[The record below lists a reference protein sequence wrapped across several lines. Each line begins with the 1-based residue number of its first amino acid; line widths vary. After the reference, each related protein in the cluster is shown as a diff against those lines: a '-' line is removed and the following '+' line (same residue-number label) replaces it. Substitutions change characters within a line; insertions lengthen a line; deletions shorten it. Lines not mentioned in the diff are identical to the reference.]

1 VLRDG
6 HGARAANARPSI
18 EESVMPMRRTI
29 FEPEHETFRESARR
43 FFQAEIAPHA
53 ERWRE
58 AGVVDREA
66 YRKAGEQGYVMM
78 WADEKYGGAGVA
90 DFRYEQVLIEENI
103 RHGEPCFYLTL
114 HSRLVGPYLGH
125 LGNEEQKQR
134 FLPSCVRGE
143 TILAVAMTEPGSGSD
158 VAGLKTRAEDR
169 GDHWLLNGSK
179 TYISNGQ
186 LADLVVVAAR
196 TVPDQRY
203 GIGLFLVERGM
214 EGFERGRNL
223 RKIGLHAQDTSELF
237 FRDVKVPKSNV
248 LGDPTKGFH
257 YLTHGLA
264 EERLIGA
271 VQYMTGAQLA
281 WDLTLEWVKERR
293 MFGKPLGAFQNTR
306 FKLAELRAQIDA
318 VQCFVDQLVQ
328 EHVHGRLN
336 ADLAAEAKLVASELE
351 FRTAD
356 ECLQLFG
363 GAGYMEEYRIARCF
377 TDARVSRIYAGTS
390 EIMKEIISR
399 SVGLDDRKMT

>member
-1 VLRDG
+1 M
-6 HGARAANARPSI
+6 A
-18 EESVMPMRRTI
+18 MRRTI
-29 FEPEHETFRESARR
+29 FEPEHETFRDAARR
-43 FFQAEIAPHA
+43 FFQAEIGPHA

-66 YRKAGEQGYVMM
+66 YLKAAEQGYLLM
-78 WADEKYGGAGVA
+78 WADEKYGGAGVD

-103 RHGEPCFYLTL
+103 RYGEPCFYLNL

-125 LGNEEQKQR
+125 LGTEEQKQR
-134 FLPSCVRGE
+134 FLPACVRGE
-143 TILAVAMTEPGSGSD
+143 KILAVAITEASSGSD
-158 VAGLKTRAEDR
+158 VAGMKTRAEDK
-169 GDHWLLNGSK
+169 GDHWVLNGSK

-196 TVPDQRY
+196 TVPDQRH
-203 GIGLFLVERGM
+203 GVGLFVVERGM
-214 EGFERGRNL
+214 AGFERGRNL

-237 FRDVKVPKSNV
+237 FNDVKVPKSHV

-281 WDLTLEWVKERR
+281 WDLTLDWVRERR

-306 FKLAELRAQIDA
+306 FKLAELRAQLDA
-318 VQCFVDQLVQ
+318 VQTFVDTLVM
-328 EHVHGRLN
+328 EHIGGRLD

-363 GAGYMEEYRIARCF
+363 GAGYMEEYRISRCF

-399 SVGLDDRKMT
+399 GFGLDDRKLK

>member
-1 VLRDG
+1 M
-6 HGARAANARPSI
+6 A
-18 EESVMPMRRTI
+18 MRRTI
-29 FEPEHETFRESARR
+29 FEPEHETFRDNARR
-43 FFQAEIAPHA
+43 FFQAEIGPHA
-53 ERWRE
+53 ERWRQ
-58 AGVVDREA
+58 AGIVDREA
-66 YRKAGEQGYVMM
+66 YLKAGEQGYLMM
-78 WADEKYGGAGVA
+78 WADERYGGAGVQ

-103 RHGEPCFYLTL
+103 LHGEPCFYMNL

-125 LGNEEQKQR
+125 LGNEEQKDR
-134 FLPSCVRGE
+134 FLPASVRGE
-143 TILAVAMTEPGSGSD
+143 TILAIAITEPGSGSD
-158 VAGLKTRAEDR
+158 VAGMYTRAEDK

-186 LADLVVVAAR
+186 LADVVIVAAR

-203 GIGLFLVERGM
+203 GVGLFLVERDMG
-214 EGFERGRNL
+214 GFERGRNL
-223 RKIGLHAQDTSELF
+223 QKIGLHAQDTSELF
-237 FRDVKVPKSNV
+237 FNDVKVPKANV
-248 LGDPTKGFH
+248 LGDPARGFH
-257 YLTHGLA
+257 YLTTFLA
-264 EERLIGA
+264 EERLMGA
-271 VQYMTGAQLA
+271 CQYMTGAQLS
-281 WDLTLEWVKERR
+281 WKLTLDWVKERR

-318 VQCFVDQLVQ
+318 TQCFVDQLVL
-328 EHVHGRLN
+328 EHVNGRLD

-399 SVGLDDRKMT
+399 GFGLDDRKMK

>member
-1 VLRDG
+1 
-6 HGARAANARPSI
+6 
-18 EESVMPMRRTI
+18 MTMRRTI
-29 FEPEHETFRESARR
+29 FEAEHDAFREAARR
-43 FFQAEIAPHA
+43 FFRNEIAPHG

-66 YRKAGEQGYVMM
+66 YLKAGEQGYLLM

-103 RHGEPCFYLTL
+103 RHGEPCFYLNL
-114 HSRLVGPYLGH
+114 HSRLVGPYLGQ
-125 LGNEEQKQR
+125 LGTEEQKAR
-134 FLPSCVRGE
+134 LLPACVRGE
-143 TILAVAMTEPGSGSD
+143 KILAVAMTEAGSGSD
-158 VAGLKTRAEDR
+158 VAGMKTRAEDR

-186 LADLVVVAAR
+186 LADVVVVAAR

-214 EGFERGRNL
+214 AGFERGRNL

-237 FRDVKVPKSNV
+237 FNDVRVPKSNV
-248 LGDPTKGFH
+248 LGDPQKGFH
-257 YLTHGLA
+257 FLTHFLA

-271 VQYMTGAQLA
+271 VQYVTGAQLA
-281 WDLTLEWVKERR
+281 WDLTLDWVKERR

-306 FKLAELRAQIDA
+306 FKLAELRAQIDSA
-318 VQCFVDQLVQ
+318 QVFVDTLVM
-328 EHVHGRLN
+328 EHLQGRLS
-336 ADLAAEAKLVASELE
+336 AELAAEAKLLASELE

-363 GAGYMEEYRIARCF
+363 GAGYMEEYRISRCF
-377 TDARVSRIYAGTS
+377 TDARVSRIYAGSS
-390 EIMKEIISR
+390 EVMKEIISR
-399 SVGLDDRKMT
+399 GIGLDDRKMT

>member
-1 VLRDG
+1 
-6 HGARAANARPSI
+6 
-18 EESVMPMRRTI
+18 MPMRRTI
-29 FEPEHETFRESARR
+29 FEAEHETFRESARR
-43 FFQAEIAPHA
+43 FFQAEIAPHS

-66 YRKAGEQGYVMM
+66 YLKAAGQGYLMM
-78 WADEKYGGAGVA
+78 WADERYGGAGVE
-90 DFRYEQVLIEENI
+90 DFRYEQILIEENI
-103 RHGEPCFYLTL
+103 RHGDPCFYMTL
-114 HSRLVGPYLGH
+114 HSRLVGPYIGH
-125 LGNEEQKQR
+125 LGTEEQKQR
-134 FLPSCVRGE
+134 FLPACARGE
-143 TILAVAMTEPGSGSD
+143 KILAIAMTEPGSGSD

-186 LADLVVVAAR
+186 LADVVVVAAR
-196 TVPDQRY
+196 TVPDQRH
-203 GIGLFLVERGM
+203 GLGLFLVERGM
-214 EGFERGRNL
+214 AGFERGRNL
-223 RKIGLHAQDTSELF
+223 KKIGLHAQDTSELF
-237 FRDVKVPKSNV
+237 FNDVRVPKANV
-248 LGDPTKGFH
+248 LGDPVRGFH
-257 YLTHGLA
+257 YLTRGLA

-271 VQYMTGAQLA
+271 VQYVAGAQVA
-281 WDLTLEWVKERR
+281 WDLTLGWVKERR

-318 VQCFVDQLVQ
+318 VQCFVDQLVV
-328 EHVHGRLN
+328 EHVQGRLD

-351 FRTAD
+351 FKTAD

-363 GAGYMEEYRIARCF
+363 GAGYMEEYRISRCF

-399 SVGLDDRKMT
+399 SVGLDDRKMK

>member
-1 VLRDG
+1 
-6 HGARAANARPSI
+6 
-18 EESVMPMRRTI
+18 MPMRRTL

-66 YRKAGEQGYVMM
+66 YLKAAAQGYLMM
-78 WADEKYGGAGVA
+78 WADERYGGAGVE
-90 DFRYEQVLIEENI
+90 DFRYEQILIEENI
-103 RHGEPCFYLTL
+103 RYGDPCFYMTL
-114 HSRLVGPYLGH
+114 HSRLVGPYIGH

-134 FLPSCVRGE
+134 FLPACARGE
-143 TILAVAMTEPGSGSD
+143 KILAVAMTEPGSGSD

-169 GDHWLLNGSK
+169 GDHWVLNGSK

-186 LADLVVVAAR
+186 LADVVVVAAR

-214 EGFERGRNL
+214 AGFERGRNL
-223 RKIGLHAQDTSELF
+223 KKIGLHAQDTSELYF
-237 FRDVKVPKSNV
+237 HDARVPKANV
-248 LGDPTKGFH
+248 LGDPTRGFH

-271 VQYMTGAQLA
+271 VQYMAGAQVA
-281 WDLTLEWVKERR
+281 WDLTLDWVKERR
-293 MFGKPLGAFQNTR
+293 MFDKPLGAFQNTR

-318 VQCFVDQLVQ
+318 VQCFVDQLVL
-328 EHVHGRLN
+328 EHLQGRLD

-351 FRTAD
+351 FKTAD

-363 GAGYMEEYRIARCF
+363 GAGYMEEYRISRCF

-390 EIMKEIISR
+390 EIMKEIIAR
-399 SVGLDDRKMT
+399 SVGLDDRKMK

>member
-1 VLRDG
+1 
-6 HGARAANARPSI
+6 
-18 EESVMPMRRTI
+18 MTMRRMI
-29 FEPEHETFRESARR
+29 FEPEHETFRDNARR

-58 AGVVDREA
+58 QGVVDREA
-66 YRKAGEQGYVMM
+66 YLKAGEHGYLLM
-78 WADEKYGGAGVA
+78 WAPEELGGAGVQ

-103 RHGEPCFYLTL
+103 RHGDPCFYLNL
-114 HSRLVGPYLGH
+114 HSRLVAPYIGH
-125 LGNEEQKQR
+125 LGSEEQKQR
-134 FLPSCVRGE
+134 FLPACARGE
-143 TILAVAMTEPGSGSD
+143 KILGIAMTEPGAGSD
-158 VAGLKTRAEDR
+158 IAGMKMRAEDK

-186 LADLVVVAAR
+186 LADVVIVAAR

-214 EGFERGRNL
+214 EGFARGRNL
-223 RKIGLHAQDTSELF
+223 KKIGLHAQDTSELF
-237 FRDVKVPKSNV
+237 FKDVKVPKENV
-248 LGDPTKGFH
+248 LGDPINGFR
-257 YLTHGLA
+257 YLTHFLA

-281 WDLTLEWVKERR
+281 WDITLEWVKERR
-293 MFGKPLGAFQNTR
+293 MFGKPLGAMQNTR
-306 FKLAELRAQIDA
+306 FKLAELRAHIDA
-318 VQCFVDQLVQ
+318 LQTFVDVCVM
-328 EHVHGRLN
+328 EHVNGRLS
-336 ADLAAEAKLVASELE
+336 AELAAEAKLIASELE

-356 ECLQLFG
+356 ECLQLHG
-363 GAGYMEEYRIARCF
+363 GAGYMEEYRIARIF

-399 SVGLDDRKMT
+399 GFGLDDRKMT

>member
-1 VLRDG
+1 MPLR
-6 HGARAANARPSI
+6 RS
-18 EESVMPMRRTI
+18 I

-66 YRKAGEQGYVMM
+66 YLKAGEQGYLMM

-90 DFRYEQVLIEENI
+90 DFRYEQILIEENI
-103 RHGEPCFYLTL
+103 RYGEPCFYLNL
-114 HSRLVGPYLGH
+114 HSRLVGPYIGH
-125 LGNEEQKQR
+125 LGTEEQKQR
-134 FLPSCVRGE
+134 FLPACARGE
-143 TILAVAMTEPGSGSD
+143 KILAVAMTEPASGSD
-158 VAGLKTRAEDR
+158 VAGLRTRAEDR

-179 TYISNGQ
+179 TYVSNGQ
-186 LADLVVVAAR
+186 LADVVVVAAR

-237 FRDVKVPKSNV
+237 LRDVRVPKANV
-248 LGDPTKGFH
+248 LGDPTRGFH
-257 YLTHGLA
+257 YLTRGLA

-271 VQYMTGAQLA
+271 VQYIAGAQLS
-281 WDLTLEWVKERR
+281 WDLTLAWVQERR

-318 VQCFVDQLVQ
+318 VQCFVDQLVV
-328 EHVHGRLN
+328 EHLDGRLDP
-336 ADLAAEAKLVASELE
+336 DLAAEAKLVASELE
-351 FRTAD
+351 FKTAD

-363 GAGYMEEYRIARCF
+363 GAGYMEEYRISRCF

>member
-1 VLRDG
+1 M
-6 HGARAANARPSI
+6 S
-18 EESVMPMRRTI
+18 MRRTI
-29 FEPEHETFRESARR
+29 FEAEHDAFREAARR
-43 FFQAEIAPHA
+43 FFRNEIAPHG

-66 YRKAGEQGYVMM
+66 YLKAGEQGYLLM

-103 RHGEPCFYLTL
+103 RHGEPCFYLNL
-114 HSRLVGPYLGH
+114 HSRLVGPYLGQ
-125 LGNEEQKQR
+125 LGTEEQKAR
-134 FLPSCVRGE
+134 LLPACVRGE
-143 TILAVAMTEPGSGSD
+143 KILAVAMTESGSGSD
-158 VAGLKTRAEDR
+158 VAGMTTRAEDR

-186 LADLVVVAAR
+186 LADVVVVAAR

-214 EGFERGRNL
+214 AGFERGRNL

-237 FRDVKVPKSNV
+237 FNDLRVPKSNV
-248 LGDPTKGFH
+248 LGDPQKGFH
-257 YLTHGLA
+257 FLTHFLA

-271 VQYMTGAQLA
+271 VQYVTGAQLA
-281 WDLTLEWVKERR
+281 WDLTLDWVKERR

-306 FKLAELRAQIDA
+306 FKLAELRAQIDSA
-318 VQCFVDQLVQ
+318 QVFVDTLVL
-328 EHVHGRLN
+328 EHLQGSLS
-336 ADLAAEAKLVASELE
+336 AELAAEAKLLASELE

-363 GAGYMEEYRIARCF
+363 GAGYMEEYRISRCF
-377 TDARVSRIYAGTS
+377 TDARVSRIYAGSS
-390 EIMKEIISR
+390 EVMKEIISR
-399 SVGLDDRKMT
+399 SIGLDDRKMS

>member
-1 VLRDG
+1 
-6 HGARAANARPSI
+6 
-18 EESVMPMRRTI
+18 MPMRRHI
-29 FEPEHETFRESARR
+29 FEPEHDTFRDAARR
-43 FFQAEIAPHA
+43 FFQAEVAPHS

-66 YRKAGEQGYVMM
+66 YRKAGEQGYLMM
-78 WADEKYGGAGVA
+78 WAGEQYGGAGVE

-103 RHGEPCFYLTL
+103 RHGDPCFYMTL

-125 LGNEEQKQR
+125 LGTEEQKQR
-134 FLPSCVRGE
+134 FLPPCARGE
-143 TILAVAMTEPGSGSD
+143 QILAVAMTEPGSGSD

-186 LADLVVVAAR
+186 LADVVVVAAR

-214 EGFERGRNL
+214 AGFERGRNL
-223 RKIGLHAQDTSELF
+223 KKIGLHAQDTSELF
-237 FRDVKVPKSNV
+237 FNDVRVPKSNV
-248 LGDPTKGFH
+248 LGDPAKGFH

-271 VQYMTGAQLA
+271 VQYMAGAQVA
-281 WDLTLEWVKERR
+281 WDLTLDWVRERR

-306 FKLAELRAQIDA
+306 FKLAELRAQLDA
-318 VQCFVDQLVQ
+318 VQCFVDQLVV
-328 EHVHGRLN
+328 EHLAGRLN
-336 ADLAAEAKLVASELE
+336 ADLAAEAKLLASELE
-351 FRTAD
+351 FKTAD

-363 GAGYMEEYRIARCF
+363 GAGYMEEYRISRCF

-399 SVGLDDRKMT
+399 SVGLDERKMS

>member
-1 VLRDG
+1 
-6 HGARAANARPSI
+6 
-18 EESVMPMRRTI
+18 MPMRRHI
-29 FEPEHETFRESARR
+29 FEPEHDTFRDAARR
-43 FFQAEIAPHA
+43 FFQAEIAPHS

-66 YRKAGEQGYVMM
+66 YLKAGEQGYLMM
-78 WADEKYGGAGVA
+78 WADEQYGGAGVE

-103 RHGEPCFYLTL
+103 RHGDPCFYMTL
-114 HSRLVGPYLGH
+114 HSRLVGPYLGQ
-125 LGNEEQKQR
+125 LGTEEQKQR
-134 FLPSCVRGE
+134 FLPACARGE
-143 TILAVAMTEPGSGSD
+143 KILAVAMTEPGSGSD

-169 GDHWLLNGSK
+169 GDHWVLNGSK

-186 LADLVVVAAR
+186 LADVVIVAAR

-214 EGFERGRNL
+214 PGFERGRNL
-223 RKIGLHAQDTSELF
+223 KKIGLHAQDTSELF
-237 FRDVKVPKSNV
+237 FHDVRVPKANV
-248 LGDPTKGFH
+248 LGDPAKGFH

-271 VQYMTGAQLA
+271 VQYMAGAQLA
-281 WDLTLEWVKERR
+281 WDLTLDWVRERR

-306 FKLAELRAQIDA
+306 FKLAELRAQLDA
-318 VQCFVDQLVQ
+318 VQCFVDQLVV
-328 EHVHGRLN
+328 EHLAGRLN

-351 FRTAD
+351 FKTAD

-363 GAGYMEEYRIARCF
+363 GAGYMEEYRISRCF

-399 SVGLDDRKMT
+399 SVGLDDRKMS

>member
-1 VLRDG
+1 M
-6 HGARAANARPSI
+6 A
-18 EESVMPMRRTI
+18 MRRTI
-29 FEPEHETFRESARR
+29 FESEHETFRDAARR
-43 FFQAEIAPHA
+43 FFQAEIGPHS

-66 YRKAGEQGYVMM
+66 YLKAAEQGYLLM
-78 WADEKYGGAGVA
+78 WADEKYGGAGVD

-103 RHGEPCFYLTL
+103 RYGEPCFYLNL

-125 LGNEEQKQR
+125 LGSEEQKQR
-134 FLPSCVRGE
+134 FLPACVRGE
-143 TILAVAMTEPGSGSD
+143 TILAVAITEASSGSD
-158 VAGLKTRAEDR
+158 VAGMKTRAEDK

-186 LADLVVVAAR
+186 LADIVVVAAR
-196 TVPDQRY
+196 TVPDQRH
-203 GIGLFLVERGM
+203 GVGLFLVERGM
-214 EGFERGRNL
+214 AGFERGRHL

-237 FRDVKVPKSNV
+237 FNDVKVPKANV
-248 LGDPTKGFH
+248 LGDPAKGFH
-257 YLTHGLA
+257 YLTRGLA
-264 EERLIGA
+264 EERLMGA

-318 VQCFVDQLVQ
+318 IQTFVDTLVM
-328 EHVHGRLN
+328 EHLNGRLD

-363 GAGYMEEYRIARCF
+363 GAGYMEEYRISRCF

-399 SVGLDDRKMT
+399 GFGLDDRKLK